1 MGGLEPTP
9 PHVWGEVHPRQ
20 VVSIA
25 GLTETTTQAHIH
37 LVVSSL
43 NLTHIFGVLKQN
55 PHQRETLPQ
64 RKAQPVCRLET
75 RTLLHPLVLK
85 WGVNSECTLKSC
97 VVKYKEICMCEPRSF
112 HSINSKCLPK
122 SQSQVSG
129 EFSESFC
136 NAEVIFALSS

>member
-9 PHVWGEVHPRQ
+9 LSCVRGEVYPRQ

-55 PHQRETLPQ
+55 PHQRKTLPQ

-75 RTLLHPLVLK
+75 RTLFHPLVLK

-97 VVKYKEICMCEPRSF
+97 VVKYTKKFACVSLEVFTPLTASVF
-112 HSINSKCLPK
+112 LKVNPK
-122 SQSQVSG
+122 SLENFLKASVMQK
-129 EFSESFC
+129 
-136 NAEVIFALSS
+136 